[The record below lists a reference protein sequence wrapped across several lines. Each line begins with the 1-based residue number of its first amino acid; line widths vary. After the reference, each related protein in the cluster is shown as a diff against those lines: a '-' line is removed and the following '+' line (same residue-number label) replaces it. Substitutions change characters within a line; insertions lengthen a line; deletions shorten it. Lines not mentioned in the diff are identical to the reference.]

1 MSTLKARKLRR
12 KGAAPKWGDVL
23 APLLDVIFLLV
34 IFLLVTASFDDRQLI
49 DVQLPQARGDSTAG
63 PQEKEDSGLI
73 LVLLKDGSIRWQD
86 NVFTLEELT
95 PLLAQ
100 LPEETRLNSF
110 TIQADQEVSMEAGL
124 QLLGE
129 LKLLGWSSANFE
141 VSPPSR
147 PAADL
152 EPTDGE
158 G

>member
-1 MSTLKARKLRR
+1 M
-12 KGAAPKWGDVL
+12 
-23 APLLDVIFLLV
+23 
-34 IFLLVTASFDDRQLI
+34 TASFDDRQLI
-49 DVQLPQARGDSTAG
+49 DVQLPQARGDSSAA
-63 PQEKEDSGLI
+63 PLEKEDSGLI

-129 LKLLGWSSANFE
+129 LKLLAGVRPISRFLRLPDPPLTL
-141 VSPPSR
+141 SPLTVK
-147 PAADL
+147 AKIQNHL
-152 EPTDGE
+152 
-158 G
+158 